1 MRLHRKHAAP
11 KRRRR
16 IRKTRLLA
24 LLTVLGLLGSVSF
37 GFGLITAIAGEIPKL
52 DPRNQIEQEVNGVIY
67 SDNGHSVLAVLRGSE
82 ARTLVDYEDIDP
94 LMRHAIV
101 AIEDRRYWEHSG
113 VDIRGIGRALWADIS
128 QKKVVEGGSTITQQF
143 VKNAL
148 LQDQRTIGRKV
159 REAALAW
166 QLSQR
171 WSKQRILEAYLNT
184 IYFGNGAY
192 GVQQAAR
199 IYFGHG
205 ADDMTLAEAALLAG
219 IPANPTAYDP
229 VAHPAAATERRRL
242 VLEVMHDE
250 GKITRAE
257 LERAHAKPLPRAED
271 VRLPGT
277 ERTAQYFVNY
287 VKQQLVDQY
296 GPSMVY
302 GGGLKVKTTIDL
314 ELQQLGRD
322 AISKWL
328 TDPEG
333 PSAALV
339 AIDPHSGA
347 VKAMVGGSNYRE
359 SQFNLAVQSERQPG
373 SAFKPFVLATA
384 LRQGISPAT
393 RMTSE
398 PQEID
403 LGDKLWVV
411 ANYDDTYHGSID
423 LEQAT
428 IESDNSVY
436 AQLTQLVGARKV
448 AETARNLGI
457 RSELNGFYSIGLGTE
472 AVNPLEM
479 ARAYASFANGGR
491 RIDGSLRQANQ
502 PRAIVEVRN
511 EEDEPILVNKP
522 HGKRV
527 LTPTQAAYVNSILEQ
542 VVSQGTGTRAQL
554 DDRPAA
560 GKTGTTENY
569 GDAWFVGY
577 TPQLVV
583 AVWVGYPTTLQP
595 MLTEFNGE
603 SVAGG
608 TFPALIWK
616 SFMERAL
623 EHEGAEPKSF
633 AAPPYLSTS
642 PKLVSR
648 RGQRLLLDNGLC
660 ATRQEVVYFSGMGPQ
675 HVANCNPDEVEVPDV
690 RGLKL
695 VDAERQLG
703 AKPLTTELVYK
714 PAAPLEPAGIVVD
727 QRPKEGFASAFDRV
741 ILVVAKPQHGVIPNL
756 VGKSLAQAEARL
768 AKLNLDPDVTWVEG
782 KQERVLE
789 QTPRPGLAAAPGVT
803 VRLVVSRGAKASG

>member
-1 MRLHRKHAAP
+1 LHRKQGTP
-11 KRRRR
+11 SKRRR

-52 DPRNQIEQEVNGVIY
+52 DPRRQIEQEVNGVIY
-67 SDNGHSVLAVLRGSE
+67 ASNGHSVLAVLRGSE
-82 ARTLVDYEDIDP
+82 ARTLVDLEDIDP

-101 AIEDRRYWEHSG
+101 AIEDRRFWEHSG
-113 VDIRGIGRALWADIS
+113 VDLRGIARALWADIR

-166 QLSQR
+166 QLER
-171 WSKQRILEAYLNT
+171 EWPDKRRILEAYLNT

-192 GVQQAAR
+192 GVQQASR

-205 ADDMTLAEAALLAG
+205 ALNMTLPEAALLAG
-219 IPANPTAYDP
+219 IPANPTLFDP
-229 VAHPAAATERRRL
+229 VAQPEASRERRRA
-242 VLEVMHDE
+242 VLRAMLEE
-250 GKITRAE
+250 GKITRAQ
-257 LERAHAKPLPRAED
+257 LERADAAPLPREGD
-271 VRLPGT
+271 VRVPGT
-277 ERTAQYFVNY
+277 ERTAHYFVNY

-296 GPSMVY
+296 GSSTVF
-302 GGGLKVKTTIDL
+302 GGGLKVTTTIDL
-314 ELQQLGRD
+314 ELQELARES
-322 AISKWL
+322 ISKWL
-328 TDPEG
+328 TSPDG

-339 AIDPHSGA
+339 AIDPRTGA
-347 VKAMVGGSNYRE
+347 VKAMVGGNNYRE
-359 SQFNLAVQSERQPG
+359 SQFNLAVQGERQPG

-403 LGDKLWVV
+403 LGDKFWVV
-411 ANYDDTYHGSID
+411 SNYDDAYYGSID

-428 IESDNSVY
+428 IESDNAVY
-436 AQLTQLVGARKV
+436 AQLTQLVGAQKV
-448 AETARNLGI
+448 AQTARSLGI
-457 RSELNGFYSIGLGTE
+457 SSELNGFYSIGLGTE

-502 PRAIVEVRN
+502 PRAIVEVRD
-511 EEDEPILVNKP
+511 ESDEPILVNKP
-522 HGKRV
+522 RGRRV
-527 LTPTQAAYVNSILEQ
+527 LTPGQAAYVNSILQ
-542 VVSQGTGTRAQL
+542 KVVSQGTGTRARL

-603 SVAGG
+603 AVAGG

-616 SFMERAL
+616 TFTEGAL
-623 EHEGAEPKSF
+623 EHEGAEPEYF
-633 AAPPYLSTS
+633 GEPPSLYTT

-648 RGQRLLLDNGLC
+648 RGKRLLLDNGLC
-660 ATRQEVVYFSGMGPQ
+660 PTSQEVVYFSGMGPERT
-675 HVANCNPDEVEVPDV
+675 ANCHPDEVEVPDV

-695 VDAERQLG
+695 VAAERRLG
-703 AKPLTTELVYK
+703 AQPLTTELVYK
-714 PAAPLEPAGIVVD
+714 PAGPLEPAGIVVD
-727 QRPKEGFASAFDRV
+727 QRPKEGYASAFDRV
-741 ILVVAKPQHGVIPNL
+741 ILVVAKPLHGVIPNV
-756 VGKSLAQAEARL
+756 VGKSLEDAEARL
-768 AKLNLDPDVTWVEG
+768 AKLEIDPEVTWVDGE
-782 KQERVLE
+782 KEAVLE
-789 QTPRPGLAAAPGVT
+789 QTPEPGLAAAPGVT
-803 VRLVVSRGAKASG
+803 VRLVVARG

>member
-1 MRLHRKHAAP
+1 LHRKQDAP
-11 KRRRR
+11 KKRRR

-52 DPRNQIEQEVNGVIY
+52 DPRRQIEQEVNGVIY

-82 ARTLVDYEDIDP
+82 ARTLVDLENIDP

-166 QLSQR
+166 QLTR
-171 WSKQRILEAYLNT
+171 LWSKRRILEAYLNT

-219 IPANPTAYDP
+219 IPANPSAFDP
-229 VAHPAAATERRRL
+229 VAHPVAATERRRL
-242 VLEVMHDE
+242 VLEVMLDE

-257 LERAHAKPLPRAED
+257 LERAHTKLLPQAED

-287 VKQQLVDQY
+287 VKRQLIDQY
-296 GPSMVY
+296 GASMVY

-314 ELQQLGRD
+314 ELQQLARE

-339 AIDPHSGA
+339 AIDPRTGA

-398 PQEID
+398 PQQID
-403 LGDKLWVV
+403 LGDKFWVV
-411 ANYDDTYHGSID
+411 SNYDDSYLGSID

-428 IESDNSVY
+428 IESDNAVY

-472 AVNPLEM
+472 SVNPLEM

-502 PRAIVEVRN
+502 PRAIVEVRD
-511 EEDEPILVNKP
+511 ETDEPILVNKP
-522 HGKRV
+522 HARRV
-527 LTPTQAAYVNSILEQ
+527 LTPGQAAYVNSILQ
-542 VVSQGTGTRAQL
+542 KVVTEGTGTRAQL

-583 AVWVGYPTTLQP
+583 AVWVGYPKTLQP

-603 SVAGG
+603 SVTGG

-616 SFMERAL
+616 TFTERAL
-623 EHEGAEPKSF
+623 EHEEVEPTSF
-633 AAPPYLSTS
+633 PAPPYLYTT

-648 RGQRLLLDNGLC
+648 RGKGLLLDNGLC
-660 ATRQEVVYFSGMGPQ
+660 ATRQEVVYFSGHGPQ
-675 HVANCNPDEVEVPDV
+675 RVANCDPDEVEVPDV

-695 VDAERQLG
+695 VEAERQLG

-714 PAAPLEPAGIVVD
+714 PAAPLEPAGVVVD
-727 QRPKEGFASAFDRV
+727 QRPKMGYASAFDRV

-756 VGKSLAQAEARL
+756 VGKSLEDAEARL
-768 AKLNLDPDVTWVEG
+768 AKLKLDPDVTWVDGDE
-782 KQERVLE
+782 ERVLE

-803 VRLVVSRGAKASG
+803 VRLVVSRG